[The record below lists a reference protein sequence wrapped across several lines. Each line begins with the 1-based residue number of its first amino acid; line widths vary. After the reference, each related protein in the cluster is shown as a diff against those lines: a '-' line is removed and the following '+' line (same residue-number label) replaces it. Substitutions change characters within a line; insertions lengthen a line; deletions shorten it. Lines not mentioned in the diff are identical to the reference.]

1 MADDK
6 TNPKPEKDDDNA
18 FNAEDV
24 AVKSKIARVAKKHR
38 GDHRPKSKIPG
49 SKGTPF
55 KRKINGPTV
64 RRDET

>member
-24 AVKSKIARVAKKHR
+24 AAKSKIARVAKKHR
-38 GDHRPKSKIPG
+38 GDQRPDSQEG
-49 SKGTPF
+49 
-55 KRKINGPTV
+55 
-64 RRDET
+64 